1 MHFARERSSR
11 ENEQGRRPRP
21 ALRPHEI
28 DDLAS
33 QLSLKTPSAL
43 ALQTFARAMLR
54 DAMRH
59 VNAAEVEEQR
69 IRAIADA
76 FRRQRFEMSAPGR
89 GGRRHG

>member
-11 ENEQGRRPRP
+11 ENELGRRPRP
-21 ALRPHEI
+21 ALRPAELTE
-28 DDLAS
+28 LAARF
-33 QLSLKTPSAL
+33 SLNIPEAD
-43 ALQTFARAMLR
+43 ALQAFARTLLR

-76 FRRQRFEMSAPGR
+76 FRRQRLEMSAPGR
-89 GGRRHG
+89 GGNRHG